1 MVCLSFDYCMVFLS
15 FGYCMVCLSL
25 IYGFWLPLW
34 YLQTF
39 TTWSRIYNRY
49 VHILVLDSERLK
61 TLSKIS

>member
-39 TTWSRIYNRY
+39 TT
-49 VHILVLDSERLK
+49 
-61 TLSKIS
+61 